1 MNKSLIKIYYYKD
14 GKKEVLIGN
23 QEAYEAKPRAL
34 EGKKVFTKMMKRR
47 GMSVKMNNQ
56 PQNLN

>member
-23 QEAYEAKPRAL
+23 QKSYEDKIESL